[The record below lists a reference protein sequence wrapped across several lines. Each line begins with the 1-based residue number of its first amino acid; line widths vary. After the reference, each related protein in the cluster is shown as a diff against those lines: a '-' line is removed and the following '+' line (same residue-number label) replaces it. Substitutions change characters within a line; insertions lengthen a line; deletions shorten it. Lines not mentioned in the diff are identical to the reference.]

1 MDSLHLLQP
10 QLSILEDKIYEAVI
24 EDNEK
29 QKEQKYMTGG
39 PYAPWVASVW
49 GIFETVIGSSSQ
61 KAISSLSRRRKWEVM
76 ATESA
81 VDCSQERGTEDL
93 ESDFPWSQTK
103 HYFIYVGWDSL
114 RIGPN

>member
-24 EDNEK
+24 ADNEK

-49 GIFETVIGSSSQ
+49 GIF
-61 KAISSLSRRRKWEVM
+61 
-76 ATESA
+76 
-81 VDCSQERGTEDL
+81 
-93 ESDFPWSQTK
+93 
-103 HYFIYVGWDSL
+103 
-114 RIGPN
+114 

>member
-10 QLSILEDKIYEAVI
+10 QPSILEDKIYEAVI
-24 EDNEK
+24 ADNEK
-29 QKEQKYMTGG
+29 QKEQKYMTGV
-39 PYAPWVASVW
+39 PYTPWVESVW
-49 GIFETVIGSSSQ
+49 GIFKTVIGSSSQ
-61 KAISSLSRRRKWEVM
+61 KAISSLGRRRKWEFM

-93 ESDFPWSQTK
+93 DSDFLWSQTK

-114 RIGPN
+114 RTGPN